1 MKHLDLPS
9 ASLLLY
15 RPLLLER
22 SYGGGGE
29 AIYLLLQ
36 GLFCLLVVAGI
47 LTVLVKL
54 SNRAEEV
61 YEDGYHNLMKKVAI
75 GVALFVVI
83 YFLAS
88 IGGR

>member
-1 MKHLDLPS
+1 MKHRA
-9 ASLLLY
+9 ASGLLLSF

-36 GLFCLLVVAGI
+36 GLFYLLIVAGI
-47 LTVLVKL
+47 LAVLVKL

-61 YEDGYHNLMKKVAI
+61 YEDGYHHFMKKVGIGIAVFAAI
-75 GVALFVVI
+75 YA
-83 YFLAS
+83 LAS
-88 IGGR
+88 IGSH